1 MRRVYYFAE
10 PFLIQVTLSCWFG
23 LVVWVFLILHS
34 MNVTC
39 FHTGKSLGPGPG
51 ILLINLCS
59 TVLAANHWALQLVI
73 LPIIGFSALLFTVL
87 ALFIIPKASRFPVH
101 CSSLVSKCHR
111 LLGMQLFVKHEFCKD
126 SQGES
131 TMDHRT

>member
-1 MRRVYYFAE
+1 M
-10 PFLIQVTLSCWFG
+10 
-23 LVVWVFLILHS
+23 
-34 MNVTC
+34 TC
-39 FHTGKSLGPGPG
+39 FHTGKSHGPGPG

-101 CSSLVSKCHR
+101 CSSLVSNCHR
-111 LLGMQLFVKHEFCKD
+111 LPGVQLFVKHEFCKD
-126 SQGES
+126 SQGEI
-131 TMDHRT
+131 